1 MRVPCERGF
10 TVTELLVTVGIV
22 GILATVAIWEIERTL
37 PEYRVGA
44 AASRFLLDLRTTA
57 AIAAR
62 TNRPATF
69 RVITEGENCALRY
82 LVEQDGTVYQ
92 NVCLTDE
99 LRGMTTVEDLDAIRC
114 PEENG
119 LGLAELPA
127 CSLCDGGSI
136 VFLPTGQVLSTD
148 PVGDTIVFRSADD
161 EDGLVRAV
169 GIRAGGIGRAR
180 VYQWTGTEWLCR

>member
-82 LVEQDGTVYQ
+82 LIEQDGTVYQ

-99 LRGMTTVEDLDAIRC
+99 LRGMTTVKDLDAIRC